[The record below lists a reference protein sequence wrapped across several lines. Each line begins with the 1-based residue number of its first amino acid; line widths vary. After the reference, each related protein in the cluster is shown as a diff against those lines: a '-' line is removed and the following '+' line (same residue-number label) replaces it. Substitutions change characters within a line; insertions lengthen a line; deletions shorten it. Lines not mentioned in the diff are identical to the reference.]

1 MYFLFGLSLPS
12 GQPIDRELATLI
24 AGRITTAA
32 TSLKQGGSAAV
43 TAQVRGDAQRYLD
56 ARRSGA
62 IRFAP
67 GAGRACDEGAW
78 ALMRL
83 TVDAPPV
90 RATPALLVA

>member
-1 MYFLFGLSLPS
+1 MHFLFGLSLPS

-24 AGRITTAA
+24 AGRITTAS
-32 TSLKQGGSAAV
+32 TSLKQGASAAV
-43 TAQVRGDAQRYLD
+43 TAQIRGDAQRYLD

-62 IRFAP
+62 IRFTP

-78 ALMRL
+78 TLMRL

-90 RATPALLVA
+90 PTMAAQLVA